1 MHQICN
7 ILLYMPLVFQLHY
20 ITLKLWIY
28 EKHKCELRSEELSE
42 GRASQLYTQLMQL
55 RKESLKKKIFFSGFL
70 FATAWVAY
78 TTLMLFLQI
87 ITLKVAKNQCN
98 IHVLSFMY
106 WLLCCRS
113 QAKATIGFS
122 YDNSGGVGNSDKED
136 DDDDSDSDS
145 VLSDIGK
152 KLFLIFEHHHL
163 FDYRQWNCWWQVLSG
178 ELLV

>member
-1 MHQICN
+1 MSSMHKICN
-7 ILLYMPLVFQLHY
+7 ILLCRSLVFQLH
-20 ITLKLWIY
+20 
-28 EKHKCELRSEELSE
+28 
-42 GRASQLYTQLMQL
+42 QL
-55 RKESLKKKIFFSGFL
+55 I
-70 FATAWVAY
+70 
-78 TTLMLFLQI
+78 
-87 ITLKVAKNQCN
+87 LKVANNQCF
-98 IHVLSFMY
+98 VLFFLY

-152 KLFLIFEHHHL
+152 KLFLIFEHHHF
-163 FDYRQWNCWWQVLSG
+163 FDYGQRNCWWQVLSG